1 MENWNT
7 PATSGIAAKEYS
19 GLEEI
24 VKEFLGAHKVTAA
37 CFGVPGPV
45 RDGRLRLT
53 NLPWTL
59 DSRELSASL
68 GINHV
73 FLINDLEAN
82 GYGVAELSADQIYTL
97 SEGDASQIGN
107 RALIAAGT
115 GLGEALL
122 IWNGRSHTPYPSE
135 GGHADY
141 APRNEDEIDL
151 LRFLKQKYN
160 GRISYERVVSGMGL
174 TNIYEFL
181 REVRGMEEPAW
192 LAERIAAEDPNAVIT
207 ELALA
212 AKSEIC
218 EKALDMFVSAYGAEA
233 GNLALKL
240 LSVGGVYVGGG
251 IAPAHPRKAQG
262 RHLHEGLHRQGPAQP
277 VAHQHAGAHHSREPR
292 RAAGR
297 SRLRRSPR
305 RRAQRHLAPRRLRQ
319 VLICKFRA
327 NTQGQPVPAGP
338 SGFLKAA
345 PSRASHR
352 RSNGS
357 HPIAFIRFSMAIRS
371 SVSSGGLNPGTI
383 AGWIPTKVDVRALAK
398 VAAGL
403 AKEVEAL
410 DVVLRNAVRSPF
422 VWMLV

>member
-1 MENWNT
+1 MILAGDVGGT
-7 PATSGIAAKEYS
+7 KVHLALYDFIDGKLVYSRDQRFAAKEYS

-24 VKEFLGAHKVTAA
+24 VKEFLGPQKVTAA

-45 RDGRLRLT
+45 RNGRLRLT

-59 DSRELSASL
+59 DSHELSVSL
-68 GINHV
+68 GVTHV

-82 GYGVAELSADQIYTL
+82 GYGVSELTADQIYTL
-97 SEGDASQIGN
+97 SEGDVSQIGN

-160 GRISYERVVSGMGL
+160 GRISYERVISGMGL
-174 TNIYEFL
+174 TSIYEFL
-181 REVRGMEEPAW
+181 REVRGMEEPPKV
-192 LAERIAAEDPNAVIT
+192 AERIAAAADPNTVIT

-233 GNLALKL
+233 GNMALKL

-251 IAPAHPRKAQG
+251 IAPRILEKLKDGTFMKAFTDKG
-262 RHLHEGLHRQGPAQP
+262 RLSQLLINMP
-277 VAHQHAGAHHSREPR
+277 VRVILDS
-292 RAAGR
+292 RAALLGAAAYAEAR
-297 SRLRRSPR
+297 AAELSGTSPR
-305 RRAQRHLAPRRLRQ
+305 
-319 VLICKFRA
+319 
-327 NTQGQPVPAGP
+327 
-338 SGFLKAA
+338 AA
-345 PSRASHR
+345 SV
-352 RSNGS
+352 
-357 HPIAFIRFSMAIRS
+357 RF
-371 SVSSGGLNPGTI
+371 
-383 AGWIPTKVDVRALAK
+383 
-398 VAAGL
+398 
-403 AKEVEAL
+403 
-410 DVVLRNAVRSPF
+410 
-422 VWMLV
+422 

>member
-1 MENWNT
+1 MILAGDVGGTKVHLALYDFINGKLEY
-7 PATSGIAAKEYS
+7 SRDERYQAKDYS

-24 VKEFLGAHKVTAA
+24 VQEFLGAYTVTAA

-59 DSRELSASL
+59 DSRELAVSL

-82 GYGVAELSADQIYTL
+82 GYGVAELAADQIYTL

-107 RALIAAGT
+107 RALLAAGT

-122 IWNGRSHTPYPSE
+122 IWNGHSHTPYPSE

-160 GRISYERVVSGMGL
+160 GRISQERVVSGQGL
-174 TNIYEFL
+174 TNIYDFL
-181 REVRGMEEPAW
+181 REVRGIDEPAW
-192 LAERIAAEDPNAVIT
+192 LAERLAAEDPNAVIT
-207 ELALA
+207 ELALK

-218 EKALDMFVSAYGAEA
+218 EKTMDMFVSAYGAEA

-251 IAPAHPRKAQG
+251 IAPRILEKLKDGRFMKAFSDKG
-262 RHLHEGLHRQGPAQP
+262 RLSQLLINMP
-277 VAHQHAGAHHSREPR
+277 VRIILES
-292 RAAGR
+292 RAALLGAAAYAEAR
-297 SRLRRSPR
+297 AAELSGTSPR
-305 RRAQRHLAPRRLRQ
+305 
-319 VLICKFRA
+319 
-327 NTQGQPVPAGP
+327 
-338 SGFLKAA
+338 AA
-345 PSRASHR
+345 
-352 RSNGS
+352 
-357 HPIAFIRFSMAIRS
+357 
-371 SVSSGGLNPGTI
+371 SVKI
-383 AGWIPTKVDVRALAK
+383 
-398 VAAGL
+398 
-403 AKEVEAL
+403 
-410 DVVLRNAVRSPF
+410 
-422 VWMLV
+422 

>member
-1 MENWNT
+1 MILAGDVGGTKVHLALYDFINGKLEYSRDERF
-7 PATSGIAAKEYS
+7 PAKDYS

-24 VKEFLGAHKVTAA
+24 VKEFLGAFKVTAA

-59 DSRELSASL
+59 DSRELAVSL

-82 GYGVAELSADQIYTL
+82 GYGVAELATDQIYTL
-97 SEGDASQIGN
+97 SEGDTSQIGN
-107 RALIAAGT
+107 RALLAAGT

-122 IWNGRSHTPYPSE
+122 IWNGHSHTPYPSE

-160 GRISYERVVSGMGL
+160 GRISQERVVSGQGL

-181 REVRGMEEPAW
+181 REVRGIDEPVW
-192 LAERIAAEDPNAVIT
+192 LAERLAAEDPNAVIT
-207 ELALA
+207 ELALK

-218 EKALDMFVSAYGAEA
+218 EKTMDMFVSAYGAEA

-251 IAPAHPRKAQG
+251 IAPRILEKLKDGRFMKAFTDKG
-262 RHLHEGLHRQGPAQP
+262 RLSQLLINMP
-277 VAHQHAGAHHSREPR
+277 VRIILES
-292 RAAGR
+292 RAALMGAAAYAEAR
-297 SRLRRSPR
+297 AAELSGTSPR
-305 RRAQRHLAPRRLRQ
+305 
-319 VLICKFRA
+319 
-327 NTQGQPVPAGP
+327 
-338 SGFLKAA
+338 AA
-345 PSRASHR
+345 
-352 RSNGS
+352 
-357 HPIAFIRFSMAIRS
+357 
-371 SVSSGGLNPGTI
+371 SVKI
-383 AGWIPTKVDVRALAK
+383 
-398 VAAGL
+398 
-403 AKEVEAL
+403 
-410 DVVLRNAVRSPF
+410 
-422 VWMLV
+422 